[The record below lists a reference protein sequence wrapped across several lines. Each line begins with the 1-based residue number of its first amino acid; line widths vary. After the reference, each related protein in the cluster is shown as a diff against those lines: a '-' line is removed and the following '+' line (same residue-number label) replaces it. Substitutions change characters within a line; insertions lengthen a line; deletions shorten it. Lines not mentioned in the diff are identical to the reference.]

1 MTYIELTCDIFPP
14 RNIEIVMAALSDFG
28 FESFVERD
36 NGFEAYIPEKD
47 FNESFFSMLDIFKN
61 AEIHI
66 NYSIKVIPDQNWNAL
81 WESNFEAVEIDKLLY
96 IRAPFHPAKEGFL
109 HEIIIE
115 PKMSFGTG
123 HHETTHLMAK
133 LLLEHTI
140 NDLSLLDM
148 GCGTAILAILAHKM
162 GAKPILAIDNDEWAY
177 NNSLENIKK
186 NDADAIKV
194 LLGDASLLTNQA
206 FDIILANINR
216 NILLND
222 IPKYASVLKT
232 KGLLLLSGF
241 YESDLP
247 AIKQKAAQ
255 FELHFE
261 RYLVRNEWCACL
273 LMKNEK

>member
-1 MTYIELTCDIFPP
+1 MNYIELNFDIFPP
-14 RNIEIVMAALSDFG
+14 HYIEIIVAALAEFG
-28 FESFVERD
+28 FESFLEHD
-36 NGFEAYIPEKD
+36 TGFLAYIPEKD
-47 FNESFFSMLDIFKN
+47 FNEALFAELDILKDDEFYKT
-61 AEIHI
+61 
-66 NYSIKVIPDQNWNAL
+66 YTIKTIPDQNWNAL

-140 NDLSLLDM
+140 KDLSLLDM

-186 NDADAIKV
+186 NDAEAIKV

-222 IPKYASVLKT
+222 IPAYASVLKT
-232 KGLLLLSGF
+232 KGLLMMSGF

>member
-1 MTYIELTCDIFPP
+1 MNYIELNCEIFPP
-14 RNIEIVMAALSDFG
+14 RFIEIVMADLSDFG
-28 FESFVERD
+28 FESFVEND
-36 NGFEAYIPEKD
+36 NGFQAYIPEKD
-47 FNESFFSMLDIFKN
+47 FNKTLFAALDILKN
-61 AEIHI
+61 KAIQI
-66 NYSIKVIPDQNWNAL
+66 KYSTKLIPEQNWNAL

-96 IRAPFHPAKEGFL
+96 IRAPFHRAKEGFQ

-133 LLLEHTI
+133 LLMEHPI

-162 GAKPILAIDNDEWAY
+162 GAKPILAIDNDKWAF
-177 NNSLENIKK
+177 NNAIENIQK
-186 NDADAIKV
+186 NDADAIEV
-194 LLGDASLLTNQA
+194 ILGDASLLTNQA

-222 IPKYASVLKT
+222 IPAYASVLKT
-232 KGLLLLSGF
+232 NGLLLLSGF

-255 FELHFE
+255 FQLNFE
-261 RYLVRNEWCACL
+261 RYLVRNEWCGAV
-273 LMKNEK
+273 LMKN